1 LEDDW
6 SVPKLERTEWLDLF
20 DQQQR
25 VDAFKSVW
33 GVMEYVTRD
42 VGKGE
47 TAAAPESAGG
57 SMKT

>member
-1 LEDDW
+1 M
-6 SVPKLERTEWLDLF
+6 DLF